1 LVNSDGHRL
10 RLGEAQLPEDLL
22 ELFDREPD
30 GIVLQPGQDLFR
42 KGDGGRHMYVV
53 KSGQVQVID
62 GDHVLDTVSSGGI
75 VGEMALVSSEV
86 RSATV
91 RALSKSV
98 VVPVDD
104 TRFLFLVQQTP
115 FFAIRVMRVMSARLK
130 TMNDRLTSMREAH
143 HTRESV

>member
-1 LVNSDGHRL
+1 M
-10 RLGEAQLPEDLL
+10 PEDLL
-22 ELFDREPD
+22 ELFDREPNSV
-30 GIVLQPGQDLFR
+30 VLQPAQDLFR
-42 KGDGGRHMYVV
+42 KGDDGQHMYVV

-75 VGEMALVSSEV
+75 VGEMALVSNEV

-91 RALSKSV
+91 RALTRSV

-104 TRFLFLVQQTP
+104 TRFLRLVQQTP

-130 TMNDRLTSMREAH
+130 TMNDRLTSMHEAHHRREQAH

>member
-1 LVNSDGHRL
+1 MNFGHRL
-10 RLGEAQLPEDLL
+10 RIGEVQLPEDLL

-30 GIVLQPGQDLFR
+30 GIVLEPGQVLFR
-42 KGDGGRHMYVV
+42 KGEVGCHMYLV

-62 GDHVLDTVSSGGI
+62 GNQVLDTVTSGGI
-75 VGEMALVSSEV
+75 VGEMALVSNEV

-91 RALSKSV
+91 RALIRSV
-98 VVPVDD
+98 VIAVDD

-130 TMNDRLTSMREAH
+130 MMNDRLTSMREALH
-143 HTRESV
+143 AHESV